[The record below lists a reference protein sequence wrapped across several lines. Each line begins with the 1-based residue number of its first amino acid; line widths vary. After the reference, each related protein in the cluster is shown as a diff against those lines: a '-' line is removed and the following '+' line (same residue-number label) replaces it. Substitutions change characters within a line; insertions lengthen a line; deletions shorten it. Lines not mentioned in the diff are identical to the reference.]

1 MERREEGV
9 GLKWNNGKEGGR
21 GGVRV
26 ESWKERREEG
36 MGLEW
41 NHGRKGG
48 ARRMRVDSWIEGNEE
63 KEGGARVQSCKEG
76 KGVRVESWKDGMESG
91 FMD

>member
-1 MERREEGV
+1 M
-9 GLKWNNGKEGGR
+9 
-21 GGVRV
+21 

-48 ARRMRVDSWIEGNEE
+48 ARRMRVDSWIEG
-63 KEGGARVQSCKEG
+63 KRGG
-76 KGVRVESWKDGMESG
+76 
-91 FMD
+91 

>member
-1 MERREEGV
+1 
-9 GLKWNNGKEGGR
+9 
-21 GGVRV
+21 
-26 ESWKERREEG
+26 
-36 MGLEW
+36 
-41 NHGRKGG
+41 
-48 ARRMRVDSWIEGNEE
+48 MRVDSWIEGNEE

>member
-1 MERREEGV
+1 MERGEEGV
-9 GLKWNNGKEGGR
+9 GFKWNNGKEGGR

-26 ESWKERREEG
+26 ESCKERREEG

-48 ARRMRVDSWIEGNEE
+48 ARRMRVDSWIEWKGGS
-63 KEGGARVQSCKEG
+63 KEGQECSHVK
-76 KGVRVESWKDGMESG
+76 K
-91 FMD
+91 